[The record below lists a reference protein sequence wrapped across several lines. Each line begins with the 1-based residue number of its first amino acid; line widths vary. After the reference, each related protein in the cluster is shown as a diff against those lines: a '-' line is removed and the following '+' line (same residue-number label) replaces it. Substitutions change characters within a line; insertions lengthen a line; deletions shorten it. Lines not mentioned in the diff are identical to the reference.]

1 MKKIFCIFMTAIML
15 VGVTACSHEHEYS
28 EATCTEPKTCTIC
41 GETEGEA
48 LGHTVDIGICS
59 RCGEAV
65 AKEDLLA
72 IDDMLNTIEDYD
84 NEITAYIEK
93 GNDVYSFEDKL
104 AYYKEAAAIC
114 DNRKMML
121 VKVAN
126 IVSKYSELDSMKK
139 DLADTLAVEIITP
152 MSSSREDL
160 IDFLNSGIDF
170 ANNYASFLSKWIS
183 WSKDIVD
190 KVREM

>member
-1 MKKIFCIFMTAIML
+1 MKKMFCIFMTAIML
-15 VGVTACSHEHEYS
+15 VGITACSHEHKYS

-93 GNDVYSFEDKL
+93 GNDAYSFEDKL

-114 DNRKMML
+114 DNRKMTL

-152 MSSSREDL
+152 MSSSREEL
-160 IDFLNSGIDF
+160 LDFLNSGIDF

-183 WSKDIVD
+183 WSKGVVD

>member
-1 MKKIFCIFMTAIML
+1 MKKMFCIFMTAIIL
-15 VGVTACSHEHEYS
+15 VGITACSHEHEYS

-72 IDDMLNTIEDYD
+72 IDDMLNAIEDYD
-84 NEITAYIEK
+84 NEINAYIEK
-93 GNDVYSFEDKL
+93 GNDAYSFEDKME
-104 AYYKEAAAIC
+104 YYKEAAAIC
-114 DNRKMML
+114 DNRKMTL
-121 VKVAN
+121 VNVAN
-126 IVSKYSELDSMKK
+126 IVSKYSEFDSMKK

-152 MSSSREDL
+152 MSSSREEL
-160 IDFLNSGIDF
+160 LDFLNSGIDF
-170 ANNYASFLSKWIS
+170 ANNYASFLSKWIL
-183 WSKDIVD
+183 WSNGIVD

>member
-1 MKKIFCIFMTAIML
+1 MKKMFCIFMTAIIL
-15 VGVTACSHEHEYS
+15 VGITACSHEHEYS

-72 IDDMLNTIEDYD
+72 IDDMLNAIEDYD
-84 NEITAYIEK
+84 NEINAYIEK
-93 GNDVYSFEDKL
+93 GNDAYSFEDKME
-104 AYYKEAAAIC
+104 YYKEAAAIC
-114 DNRKMML
+114 DNRKMTL

-126 IVSKYSELDSMKK
+126 IVSKYSEFDSMKK

-152 MSSSREDL
+152 MSSSREEL
-160 IDFLNSGIDF
+160 LDFLNSGIDF
-170 ANNYASFLSKWIS
+170 ANNYASFLSKWIL
-183 WSKDIVD
+183 WSNGIVD

>member
-1 MKKIFCIFMTAIML
+1 MKKIFYIFMTAIIL

-72 IDDMLNTIEDYD
+72 IADLMSTALDNDDEINTYL
-84 NEITAYIEK
+84 EK
-93 GNDVYSFEDKL
+93 GNNAYSFEDTVT
-104 AYYKEAAAIC
+104 YYKEAAAIY
-114 DNRKMML
+114 DNQIITLAKI
-121 VKVAN
+121 AN
-126 IVSKYSELDSMKK
+126 IVSKYSEFDPMKK
-139 DLADTLAVEIITP
+139 DLADALAVEIITP
-152 MSSSREDL
+152 MSSSREDWL
-160 IDFLNSGIDF
+160 DYFNSVIDFES
-170 ANNYASFLSKWIS
+170 YYWSFRSKWDS
-183 WSKDIVD
+183 WNNGVVD

>member
-1 MKKIFCIFMTAIML
+1 MKKMFCIFMTAIIL
-15 VGVTACSHEHEYS
+15 VGITACSHEHEYS

-114 DNRKMML
+114 DNRKMLL

-152 MSSSREDL
+152 MSSSREEL
-160 IDFLNSGIDF
+160 LDFLNSGIDF

>member
-1 MKKIFCIFMTAIML
+1 MKKMFCIFMTAIIL
-15 VGVTACSHEHEYS
+15 VGITACSHEHKYS

-84 NEITAYIEK
+84 NEITAYMDK
-93 GNDVYSFEDKL
+93 GND
-104 AYYKEAAAIC
+104 A
-114 DNRKMML
+114 
-121 VKVAN
+121 
-126 IVSKYSELDSMKK
+126 
-139 DLADTLAVEIITP
+139 
-152 MSSSREDL
+152 
-160 IDFLNSGIDF
+160 
-170 ANNYASFLSKWIS
+170 
-183 WSKDIVD
+183 
-190 KVREM
+190 

>member
-1 MKKIFCIFMTAIML
+1 MKKMFCIFMTAIIL
-15 VGVTACSHEHEYS
+15 VGITACSHEHEYS

-84 NEITAYIEK
+84 NEINAYIEK
-93 GNDVYSFEDKL
+93 GNDAYSFEDKL
-104 AYYKEAAAIC
+104 EYYKEAAAIC
-114 DNRKMML
+114 DNRKMTL

-152 MSSSREDL
+152 MSSSREEL
-160 IDFLNSGIDF
+160 LDFLNSGIDF

-183 WSKDIVD
+183 WSKGILD

>member
-1 MKKIFCIFMTAIML
+1 MKKMFCIFMTAIIL
-15 VGVTACSHEHEYS
+15 VGITACSHEHEYS

-72 IDDMLNTIEDYD
+72 IDDMLNAIEDYD
-84 NEITAYIEK
+84 NEINAYIEK
-93 GNDVYSFEDKL
+93 GNDAYSFEDKL
-104 AYYKEAAAIC
+104 EYYKEAAAIC
-114 DNRKMML
+114 DNRKMTL

-126 IVSKYSELDSMKK
+126 IVSKYSEFDSMKK

-152 MSSSREDL
+152 MSSSREEL
-160 IDFLNSGIDF
+160 LDFLNSGIDF

-183 WSKDIVD
+183 WSNGIVD

>member
-1 MKKIFCIFMTAIML
+1 MKKILCIFMTAILL
-15 VGVTACSHEHEYS
+15 VSITACSHEHEYS

-84 NEITAYIEK
+84 NEINAYIEK
-93 GNDVYSFEDKL
+93 GNDAYSFEDKL
-104 AYYKEAAAIC
+104 EYYKEAAAIC
-114 DNRKMML
+114 DNRKMTL

-152 MSSSREDL
+152 MSSSREEL
-160 IDFLNSGIDF
+160 LDFLNSGIDF

-183 WSKDIVD
+183 WSKGIVY